1 MDEVERMLIC
11 QRHRIQRVYHVPFA
25 FNTLEPQFH
34 NELRAYFNKW
44 RSWTTRARYGTMD
57 SEFPSYAHAYP
68 PSTPFN
74 PEAPHSPTS
83 APDQS
88 IPGSHTPRTTHA
100 AQSSHVQQDN
110 EHATLNSAIFSLSL
124 NRGPVPPTPAN
135 SPASSPDDTQS
146 PSNHTIHAIP
156 PLNQNAPSNIP
167 TDSPPDQET
176 QNNSTMQWMWVNGD
190 GPFMTNGEFREVT
203 ESSSATKNDFETVV
217 MFNLDRLNEDRPE
230 WLRGFAWERGQI
242 PESTDGLIN
251 SLAHRVDRNGIQAD
265 LEDLRNGPGIG
276 QPNTLTQTHF
286 TTQSMPGSEV
296 ENTPTQTVSLDT
308 GLDTIRPSGV
318 ADTDL
323 STSSPTSVRSE
334 PSVLGC
340 LGCDQERRNF
350 CRSSRKR
357 IGIDLGRFR
366 RNIRQNLMCGLFT
379 KEDDKGFPL
388 LITFVYAHPDHA
400 KRGEVWQRLR
410 SLKQHSHPS
419 WLCIGDFNQ
428 VISKED
434 KLSLTT
440 GNIIGLEEFQQ
451 VLGDLQLCDLT
462 ASGQRFTWMN
472 KREEDDFVMERLDRA
487 FGSIEWVNRYP
498 FYSLRNLPIVRSD
511 HGPIILDL
519 EVQIPFRKRP
529 FQFECMWLTHVECK
543 EMVQT
548 A

>member
-1 MDEVERMLIC
+1 MGQMIGDFEKIDWEERLPRNIRFMRIKVPLNPWLPVVSGFMLRLDDGHARSQCNESMDEVERMLIY

-25 FNTLEPQFH
+25 FDTLEPQFH

-44 RSWTTRARYGTMD
+44 RSWTTRAR
-57 SEFPSYAHAYP
+57 
-68 PSTPFN
+68 
-74 PEAPHSPTS
+74 
-83 APDQS
+83 
-88 IPGSHTPRTTHA
+88 
-100 AQSSHVQQDN
+100 
-110 EHATLNSAIFSLSL
+110 
-124 NRGPVPPTPAN
+124 GPVQPTLAN

-146 PSNHTIHAIP
+146 PANHTIHAIP

-230 WLRGFAWERGQI
+230 WLRGFAWDRGQI

-350 CRSSRKR
+350 CGSSRKR
-357 IGIDLGRFR
+357 IGTDLGRFG
-366 RNIRQNLMCGLFT
+366 RNIRQKLMCGLFT

-388 LITFVYAHPDHA
+388 LITFVYGHPDHA
-400 KRGEVWQRLR
+400 KRGEVWQWLR

-434 KLSLTT
+434 KLSLTI
-440 GNIIGLEEFQQ
+440 GNIIRAEEFQQ

-498 FYSLRNLPIVRSD
+498 FYSLRNLPIVKSD

-519 EVQIPFRKRP
+519 EV
-529 FQFECMWLTHVECK
+529 
-543 EMVQT
+543 
-548 A
+548 